1 MIKNAY
7 DTFDY
12 VYLIR
17 TNTVYSI
24 YELLIYYNI

>member
-12 VYLIR
+12 VYVIR
-17 TNTVYSI
+17 INTVYSI